1 MYTEIRSTPKTD
13 TRPSVLDLITA
24 DTQRDLQNPAIADLL
39 WLAYQIGREDGVRDM
54 SDKYRALIR
63 QMRERADAC
72 RYKHMAHDV
81 IGDKDYIYHPDYAGD
96 MKSMFGRDKI
106 PEKYLTIK

>member
-1 MYTEIRSTPKTD
+1 MTI
-13 TRPSVLDLITA
+13 LDAITA
-24 DTQRDLQNPAIADLL
+24 DVQRDLQNPEITDLL

-72 RYKHMAHDV
+72 RYHKMAHDV

-96 MKSMFGRDKI
+96 MKSMFGGDKI
-106 PEKYLTIK
+106 PEKYLDK